1 MSDQP
6 KAYIAGMGMITSIG
20 GSAITTAA
28 AVRARRKGTRISETY
43 KNRACKPIT
52 LATVP
57 DAALP
62 EFAGELQTSEDINLP
77 VGRMLLMAHATLED
91 ILGFYPQTHPL
102 PVMLAGPAAYTG
114 QEAPFS
120 HAFLDLLT
128 TQTGIEFDR
137 PNSRLLAVGRSGVLV
152 GIDMAMKYLTLETGD
167 YVLVGGVD
175 SCQDTDW
182 LSRLDAQDRIRTEDS
197 KDSFIPGEAAGF
209 LLLTN
214 KPERAQRFGNFK
226 IRLSAPGLAE
236 EPGHLYSE
244 EPYRGDGLAH
254 AFRTAL
260 ANAPGQT
267 IQTIY
272 SSMNGEHHWAK
283 ELGVAQTRNSHS
295 IAEDVKI
302 EHPADCLGDTGAA
315 AGAVLVGL
323 AALDLQKGWRK
334 GPALVYCS
342 SDHAPRAAL
351 CVSLVA

>member
-1 MSDQP
+1 MNDQ
-6 KAYIAGMGMITSIG
+6 AQVYLAGMGMITSVG
-20 GSAITTAA
+20 GSALTTAA
-28 AVRARRKGTRISETY
+28 AVRARRKGMRTSETF
-43 KNRACKPIT
+43 KNRACKPLT

-62 EFAGELQTSEDINLP
+62 EFAGALQTHEDINLP
-77 VGRMLLMAHATLED
+77 IGRMLLMAHATLED
-91 ILGFYPQTHPL
+91 IQVLYPETQPL

-114 QEAPFS
+114 QEVPFS
-120 HAFLDLLT
+120 HAFFDLLAE
-128 TQTGIEFDR
+128 QTGIEFDW
-137 PNSRLLAVGRSGVLV
+137 PNSRLLAMGRSGVLT
-152 GIDMAMKYLTLETGD
+152 GIDMAIKYLNLGTGN

-175 SCQDTDW
+175 SYQDHD
-182 LSRLDAQDRIRTEDS
+182 LLLQLDARDRIKTEDA

-226 IRLSAPGLAE
+226 IGLTAPGLAE
-236 EPGHLYSE
+236 ESGHLYSE
-244 EPYRGDGLAH
+244 QPYRGDGLAH
-254 AFRTAL
+254 AFQVAL
-260 ANAPGQT
+260 ANAPGLT

-272 SSMNGEHHWAK
+272 SSMNGENHWTK
-283 ELGVAQTRNSHS
+283 ELGVAQIRNSHA

-315 AGAVLVGL
+315 TGAVLIGL

-342 SDHAPRAAL
+342 SDHAPRAAV
-351 CVSLVA
+351 CVSLVT